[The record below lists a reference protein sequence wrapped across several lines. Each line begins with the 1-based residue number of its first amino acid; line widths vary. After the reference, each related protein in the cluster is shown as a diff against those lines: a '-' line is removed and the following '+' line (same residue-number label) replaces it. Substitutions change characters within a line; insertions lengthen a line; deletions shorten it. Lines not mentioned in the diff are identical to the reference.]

1 MGFRRLDSSAWQLR
15 ASWMPCLGEL
25 QVPLVKWGSCTKQP
39 VCPSTMCVYV
49 KVTQSCLTLRPHGLH
64 SPWDSPGQ
72 NTGVGSRS
80 LHQGIFPAQ
89 GLNPG
94 LPHCRRILY
103 QLSHHSPE
111 MTFAPGLLSAFPDTA
126 LVQASLSLAG
136 SCKSLWLAFL
146 LASVCVLHTLV
157 SNCYHRALT
166 GAYQFPL

>member
-1 MGFRRLDSSAWQLR
+1 
-15 ASWMPCLGEL
+15 MPCLGEL
-25 QVPLVKWGSCTKQP
+25 QFPLVKWGSCTKQS
-39 VCPSTMCVYV
+39 VYPSTIVCVCE
-49 KVTQSCLTLRPHGLH
+49 SH
-64 SPWDSPGQ
+64 SVVSDSATSWTNSPGQ

-80 LHQGIFPAQ
+80 LHQGIFPTQ

-94 LPHCRRILY
+94 LPHCRWILY

-157 SNCYHRALT
+157 SSCYHRALT